1 MGPPVY
7 ELHSTICI
15 VLLGEFV
22 SRNAWL
28 QQRLCT
34 ANAGGTGLVLGRGT
48 KILNVERA
56 INKLQ
61 NLAPEGSKINTLSL
75 WWTPVSRTQKLQAG
89 GPVSL
94 PTDCKPWAE
103 ASPGIT
109 WESDH
114 IASRPSWRDSGQEA
128 ENSNGFWLLLAALY
142 SKRPGREGDSSWRQS
157 AGWQGWTGILFYRR
171 QD

>member
-1 MGPPVY
+1 MHLSFSFVQTSFREFGRWVCAPTLRVCKVFTKTGRGPWLRGDSALGPPVY

-89 GPVSL
+89 G
-94 PTDCKPWAE
+94 
-103 ASPGIT
+103 ASEPSHRLQTVGRSISWDNLGVRSHSIT
-109 WESDH
+109 S
-114 IASRPSWRDSGQEA
+114 
-128 ENSNGFWLLLAALY
+128 
-142 SKRPGREGDSSWRQS
+142 
-157 AGWQGWTGILFYRR
+157 
-171 QD
+171 